1 MSNVPTELIVAAFQ
15 DEKGA
20 EAAYKELKQAKKEH
34 LIKIQDAAVI
44 RRDAKNKLHIKDVH
58 DMGGGK
64 GAGIG
69 AVVGGAIGLLAG
81 PVVLVGAA
89 GALIGGLAAKMRDGG
104 FPDSRLKTIG
114 EGLQPGTSALVAVIE
129 HTWVEDLENALAEAG
144 AQVMTESIS
153 ADIAEQLAAGKDVA
167 YSAVETDEALDITR
181 TAVGEND
188 AEMTE
193 IVLAE
198 GTVMMQSAVVNEDG
212 VAYEAMQVTEDGVAY
227 EAAVATDEGAGYIEA
242 VATEDGVAYEALAT
256 DGEEVDYEAGVIT
269 EDGAVVEQITAV
281 VDEDEEAEV
290 IEAEVVEDDTDEK

>member
-1 MSNVPTELIVAAFQ
+1 MSDVPIELIVAAFQ

-69 AVVGGAIGLLAG
+69 AVLGGAIGLLAG

-89 GALIGGLAAKMRDGG
+89 GALIGGLAAKMKDGG
-104 FPDSRLKTIG
+104 FPDSRLKQIG
-114 EGLQPGTSALVAVIE
+114 EGLLPGTSAIVAVIE
-129 HTWVEDLENALAEAG
+129 HTWVADLEEALAEAG

-153 ADIAEQLAAGKDVA
+153 ADIAAQLSAGKDVA
-167 YSAVETDEALDITR
+167 YSALETDDALDITR

-188 AEMTE
+188 AEFTE

-198 GTVMMQSAVVNEDG
+198 GTVLAQSAVVNEDG
-212 VAYEAMQVTEDGVAY
+212 IAYEAM
-227 EAAVATDEGAGYIEA
+227 AV
-242 VATEDGVAYEALAT
+242 TEDGVAYEALAT
-256 DGEEVDYEAGVIT
+256 DGVDLAYEAGVIT

-281 VDEDEEAEV
+281 VEEDEDEESDNA
-290 IEAEVVEDDTDEK
+290 

>member
-1 MSNVPTELIVAAFQ
+1 MSDVPTELIVAAFQ

-34 LIKIQDAAVI
+34 IIKIQDAAVI

-89 GALIGGLAAKMRDGG
+89 GALIGGLAAKMKDGG
-104 FPDSRLKTIG
+104 FPDDRLKQIA

-129 HTWVEDLENALAEAG
+129 HTWVQDMEDAMAEAG
-144 AQVMTESIS
+144 AQVVTASIS

-167 YSAVETDEALDITR
+167 YSVVETDEAIDMTR

-188 AEMTE
+188 AEFTE

-198 GTVMMQSAVVNEDG
+198 GTVMAQSAVVNEDG
-212 VAYEAMQVTEDGVAY
+212 VAYESVTM
-227 EAAVATDEGAGYIEA
+227 
-242 VATEDGVAYEALAT
+242 TEDGVAYEALAT
-256 DGEEVDYEAGVIT
+256 DGVELAYEAGVIT

-281 VDEDEEAEV
+281 VEEDEEDEV
-290 IEAEVVEDDTDEK
+290 IEAEVVEDEES

>member
-44 RRDAKNKLHIKDVH
+44 RRDKKNKLHIKDVH

-69 AVVGGAIGLLAG
+69 ALVGGAIGLLAG

-89 GALIGGLAAKMRDGG
+89 GALIGGLAAKMKDGG
-104 FPDSRLKTIG
+104 FPDSRLKQIG
-114 EGLQPGTSALVAVIE
+114 EGLQPETSAIVAVIE
-129 HTWVEDLENALAEAG
+129 HTWVADLEDALAEAG

-167 YSAVETDEALDITR
+167 YSALETDEALDITR
-181 TAVGEND
+181 TAVGENEV
-188 AEMTE
+188 EMTE
-193 IVLAE
+193 VVLAE
-198 GTVMMQSAVVNEDG
+198 GTVIAQSAVVNEEGVAFESMALTDDG
-212 VAYEAMQVTEDGVAY
+212 VAYEAGVATEEGVGYVSAVETEDGV
-227 EAAVATDEGAGYIEA
+227 T
-242 VATEDGVAYEALAT
+242 YEALAASE
-256 DGEEVDYEAGVIT
+256 DEIDYEAGVVT

-281 VDEDEEAEV
+281 VVEEDDEEAT
-290 IEAEVVEDDTDEK
+290 EDSDEK

>member
-1 MSNVPTELIVAAFQ
+1 MSNVPIELIVAAFQ

-20 EAAYKELKQAKKEH
+20 ETAYKELKQAKKEH

-69 AVVGGAIGLLAG
+69 AVLGGAIGILAG

-129 HTWVEDLENALAEAG
+129 HTWVKDLENDLAEAG

-167 YSAVETDEALDITR
+167 YSALETDDALDITR
-181 TAVGEND
+181 TAVGED
-188 AEMTE
+188 EAEMTE

-198 GTVMMQSAVVNEDG
+198 GTVLTQSAVVNKDG
-212 VAYEAMQVTEDGVAY
+212 VAYEAMQVTDDGVAF
-227 EAAVATDEGAGYIEA
+227 ESA
-242 VATEDGVAYEALAT
+242 VATEEGA
-256 DGEEVDYEAGVIT
+256 DYVAGVIT

-281 VDEDEEAEV
+281 VEEDEEAEV
-290 IEAEVVEDDTDEK
+290 IEAEVVEEDTDEK

>member
-15 DEKGA
+15 DENGA

-44 RRDAKNKLHIKDVH
+44 RRDQKNKLHIKDVH

-89 GALIGGLAAKMRDGG
+89 GALIGGLAAKMKDGG
-104 FPDSRLKTIG
+104 FPDSRLKQIG
-114 EGLQPGTSALVAVIE
+114 EGLLPGTSAIVAVIE
-129 HTWVEDLENALAEAG
+129 HTWVADLEDALAEAG
-144 AQVMTESIS
+144 AQVVTESIS
-153 ADIAEQLAAGKDVA
+153 ADIAAQLAAGKEVA
-167 YSAVETDEALDITR
+167 YSAVETDDELDITR

-188 AEMTE
+188 AEITE

-198 GTVMMQSAVVNEDG
+198 GTVMAQSAV
-212 VAYEAMQVTEDGVAY
+212 VTEDGVAY
-227 EAAVATDEGAGYIEA
+227 EGMI
-242 VATEDGVAYEALAT
+242 ATEDGIAYEAAVVT
-256 DGEEVDYEAGVIT
+256 DDAAGYVAAVVT

-281 VDEDEEAEV
+281 AEDEDEE
-290 IEAEVVEDDTDEK
+290 EVVEVDEEVVEVDVEEDSEEEN